1 MKWADFFACCYK
13 IRKAKINLI
22 IIMWTWPKMGETF
35 RLYETLKS
43 GASHIWLDELSS
55 DWMFL
60 ACW

>member
-1 MKWADFFACCYK
+1 M
-13 IRKAKINLI
+13 AKNGWDL
-22 IIMWTWPKMGETF
+22 
-35 RLYETLKS
+35 LYETLKS